1 MAEFVN
7 FAAQKNSRN
16 VAITTLMHPKT
27 GGLMI
32 ETIKIGT
39 IKWHHIIDP
48 KEEDLQYLKDNF
60 YFHPLDIDDCRSKIN
75 QRPKIDVYD
84 DYYFIILHFPKFDR
98 INRFLKTKEV
108 KIFWGEDYV
117 ITIGNTHWVVK
128 DLFDEAMD
136 QYQRKEEFE
145 IGTSDALLYHI
156 LERLMTATLSM
167 IRKIGSDV
175 EFLNRDLFNKNSQK
189 TIERISVTRKNII
202 LLNTIFKP
210 QLPLFHKFESGA
222 IEGYAENMEDYWGN
236 ILDYYQKL
244 WDMTEDYAELIEGL
258 SKTFDSLQANRT
270 NQIMKIL
277 TLISSIVLPLSFIT
291 GLYGMNV
298 MLPIQDN
305 PYAFWGVMGVM
316 AALVV
321 LMLMYFKMKN
331 WM

>member
-1 MAEFVN
+1 
-7 FAAQKNSRN
+7 
-16 VAITTLMHPKT
+16 
-27 GGLMI
+27 MI

-60 YFHPLDIDDCRSKIN
+60 YFHPLDIDDCRSKLN
-75 QRPKIDVYD
+75 QRPKIDIYD

-316 AALVV
+316 ATLVV

>member
-1 MAEFVN
+1 M
-7 FAAQKNSRN
+7 
-16 VAITTLMHPKT
+16 T
-27 GGLMI
+27 
-32 ETIKIGT
+32 
-39 IKWHHIIDP
+39 
-48 KEEDLQYLKDNF
+48 
-60 YFHPLDIDDCRSKIN
+60 
-75 QRPKIDVYD
+75 YD

-98 INRFLKTKEV
+98 INKFLKTKEV

-117 ITIGNTHWVVK
+117 ITIGNTHWVIQ
-128 DLFDEAMD
+128 DLFNLAREQAT
-136 QYQRKEEFE
+136 RKEEFE

-156 LERLMTATLSM
+156 LERLMTETTTL

-202 LLNTIFKP
+202 LLNTIFRP
-210 QLPLFHKFESGA
+210 QLPLFQKFESGA

-236 ILDYYQKL
+236 ILDYYQKI

-270 NQIMKIL
+270 NEIIKIL
-277 TLISSIVLPLSFIT
+277 TLISSFILPLSFIT

-298 MLPIQDN
+298 ILPFGDH
-305 PYAFWGVMGVM
+305 PFAFYGIIGSMVL
-316 AALVV
+316 LVAS
-321 LMLMYFKMKN
+321 MFTYFKIKK

>member
-1 MAEFVN
+1 
-7 FAAQKNSRN
+7 
-16 VAITTLMHPKT
+16 
-27 GGLMI
+27 MI

-39 IKWHHIIDP
+39 IRWHHILDP

-60 YFHPLDIDDCRSKIN
+60 YFHPLDIEDCRSTVN

-98 INRFLKTKEV
+98 INRFLKTKEI

-128 DLFDEAMD
+128 DLFDEATEKVA
-136 QYQRKEEFE
+136 RKEEFQ

-156 LERLMTATLSM
+156 LERLMSETIQLV
-167 IRKIGSDV
+167 RKIGSDV
-175 EFLNRDLFNKNSQK
+175 EYLNRDLFNKNAEK

-210 QLPLFHKFESGA
+210 QLPLFQRFESGTIKGFA
-222 IEGYAENMEDYWGN
+222 DNMEDYWGN
-236 ILDYYQKL
+236 ILDYYQKM
-244 WDMTEDYAELIEGL
+244 WDMTEDYGEIIEGL

-277 TLISSIVLPLSFIT
+277 TLISSFILPLTFIT

-298 MLPIQDN
+298 MLPIQNN
-305 PYAFWGVMGVM
+305 PVAFYVVMGLMVM
-316 AALVV
+316 LVV
-321 LMLMYFKMKN
+321 FMFVYFKMKK